1 MPFEDRS
8 YLKENIWVHSG
19 QFGHCPVPKSSQA
32 MKSWKGEAKPL
43 QGSVCVSLKMLILHQ
58 LIPSVFGVEF
68 LKVYWLPLGW
78 AWFCTSGKDDYHVVV
93 FIWRGCAAAFRQHC
107 APNWEFKFQLVDWGW
122 KAELWDRNG
131 QAQNAEAPNLLQYV
145 CLIQSGLLRLFCRV
159 E

>member
-1 MPFEDRS
+1 MPSQDWS
-8 YLKENIWVHSG
+8 YPEENIWAHSG
-19 QFGHCPVPKSSQA
+19 QFCHCPVPK
-32 MKSWKGEAKPL
+32 KSWEGRSQPTAEHD
-43 QGSVCVSLKMLILHQ
+43 VCQ
-58 LIPSVFGVEF
+58 FEDADPSVLGVLRF
-68 LKVYWLPLGW
+68 LTVLPVPLGW
-78 AWFCTSGKDDYHVVV
+78 RWFCASGKDDDHVVV
-93 FIWRGCAAAFRQHC
+93 FIWRGCAAAFRQHY